1 VDSDEFLAGFLL
13 MVCLMPVLGIL
24 VLMGVDVNGGV
35 PGVPCEDWSSYFNHF
50 DTWPGKR
57 H

>member
-1 VDSDEFLAGFLL
+1 
-13 MVCLMPVLGIL
+13 MVGLMPVLGIL

-50 DTWPGKR
+50 DKWPGKR